1 MFPQFILRLATVKK
15 PAAANL
21 HYRSE
26 DQRQSSIHQSLST
39 VKPDDETKNRY
50 SQVQHFRHYLLWSD
64 ENGREGALPDAPAR
78 RTGKSMTTRAT
89 TVRQANR

>member
-1 MFPQFILRLATVKK
+1 MKQ
-15 PAAANL
+15 
-21 HYRSE
+21 
-26 DQRQSSIHQSLST
+26 
-39 VKPDDETKNRY
+39 KNRY

-78 RTGKSMTTRAT
+78 RTGKSMTARAT